1 MTCTRDSATVSPA
14 RQARQPSC
22 ADPRP
27 RRRGALPGGLPGAAA
42 LGLALLAAAGGAEA
56 REQTVVEN
64 FGQGA
69 DRGLEVGDVA
79 QTFLTGPNPGGYTV
93 THVRLRASAR
103 PRPAGAS
110 STLRAMLCNVDAG
123 GRPPDNP
130 GSCTWT
136 GTARFLDAGDL
147 DFELERPVRLLPE
160 TRYAIVADRTAG
172 ALPPL
177 AATASG
183 SADSASSAGWDI
195 GAGGRAW
202 HWKMTMRAN
211 GTFHERWER
220 VPWARHLRFGLYGS
234 FNLLNEPNG
243 GNPPVFRD
251 DDGLVELAIA
261 ENRPEGANVGSRL
274 SDIVDRRG
282 QTVTYSIVPDIA
294 GNEIGGPDGDLFDID
309 PQNGQVTAKR
319 SFDFESAKEHYRFGV
334 SASNAIGASDGINVR
349 VTVTDVNEPPA
360 ALAPC
365 DGISPGG
372 RGILCGTDP
381 DPGEFH
387 VRARSDTEIRV
398 NWARPNPARGVP
410 GPRSW
415 LVVHRTGTSGPF
427 DSRRVEASSA
437 PGYAHV
443 IEGLEPDTAYQVRV
457 IVDNGEGNASSE
469 IVTVRTHAH
478 PQHAFRL
485 AEASGTNPRVGR
497 PEFLF
502 RGKWGTVTDDRADA
516 AGNAAA
522 ALMCRLA
529 GFGDGE
535 HVAAPAAQLGR
546 HYREAPASRP
556 VWLDDL
562 RCAAT
567 DTGINQCSHAGWGN
581 SNGGRSEDLWL
592 RCWTGTPATAGPR
605 PLRAWIG
612 DGAPGWLYI
621 QFDTT
626 LEAAPGRTP
635 GPGSFTVRVAPAG
648 GGAEESVTATSV
660 EVFADTG
667 RVRLRLAREMTGGE
681 SVRVSYTDGNPG
693 GNDAGGVLEDR
704 FGADAPSFTGIA
716 ADNGAGGGPGPQLRA
731 GETGTDGRTVTL
743 WFTEPLDRS
752 ALPDPGRF
760 TVRVTTR
767 QVVADGQGNGTSVDT
782 HRDSRPAAV
791 AFAARADLGADARSR
806 IAGKSACSAAPHL
819 CALVLTMSDRD
830 RIRGQD
836 LRTYS
841 FANGVSR
848 AIPIRSGHRA
858 VKARYAGPGPAN
870 DAAGAVRDAAGN
882 RARGSHFVSVR
893 NRTTWGRGLLP
904 LRAYVSPDRDDV
916 THVVFEWPLSEE
928 GFPTQSELYDAFS
941 LTADGAPLL
950 HASINRVAGAGNR
963 LRISHGNVSRGADV
977 RLRYDRPAGDDALKG
992 PRGIEVASFEDYP
1005 VANPEAPPTLRF
1017 AALATPLSVELY
1029 FGGDM
1034 DTAAVPGSGSF
1045 HVLRDGTRLAVDR
1058 AAFDDGDP
1066 RVLRLHLSAPIAADE
1081 PATFRYERP
1090 ADGSGLRSA
1099 DGVELAGTAAAD
1111 LARASEPLLSVSDV
1125 TVTRGIDTAA
1135 AFTVTLLPRA
1145 AGTVTV
1151 DYATSDGTAT
1161 APADYTAASGT
1172 LAFDAGETERTVSVP
1187 VSGGTAEEGRTF
1199 TLALSNAANA
1209 RVEDAAGL
1217 ATILPEM
1224 RIVRAYLD
1232 SGNPFLVFS
1241 HDVDAGRL
1249 PGAAA
1254 FAMTVRGEPA
1264 EVYRVGTVFNS
1275 SREITLEAEILADP
1289 GDEVTVSYARPATGS
1304 VLAST
1309 IGSEARSFERFMFD
1323 NPAGPVLRIADA
1335 SGAEG
1340 EDATI
1345 GFAVTLLPAA
1355 DEEVTVEYYTYDGT
1369 ARAPGDYTHTEGTLT
1384 FAPGETEKTASVPI
1398 DGAIGT
1404 AEEYF
1409 GVDLRAAMGGNAAIS
1424 QIRFGA
1430 FGTILPGLRVVR
1442 AHFETGNPVV
1452 SFSQDIDTDSFPA
1465 ATAFTVTI
1473 NGVAST
1479 IHDVYGVGGRA
1490 SDITLEH
1497 DPAADPGDAVTV
1509 SYARPSS
1516 GNVLVTTGGLDVP
1529 DFTVAAENP
1538 AVPVL
1543 RVSDVAV
1550 TEGVDATADFTV
1562 TMRPAATETVTV
1574 DYETF
1579 DGSAEAPGDY
1589 AHTEG
1594 TLTFLPGETSKTVPV
1609 PVVDDDVE
1617 DDGETF
1623 LLGLSDVMGGDA
1635 VISSTFASAG
1645 QATIYNDERATPPP
1659 APPLTAAFGGLPD
1672 AHGGEPFTVGLA
1684 FSEAPALSYRLLQGG
1699 DGQAGAIAVAGGAVT
1714 RAARETPGDS
1724 TRWTLTVEPDGTDD
1738 VTLTLPAT
1746 ADCEAADAICT
1757 GDGRPLSAAV
1767 AATVPEAAPGD
1778 APVQDARVAEAPFT
1792 VRLEGLP
1799 EEHDGSGAVAFEVRF
1814 SEEPHE
1820 YSYRTLRDETLEIRQ
1835 GGTRLAPAVRR
1846 KEKASNRAWTV
1857 TAVPESR
1864 ADVTVRIVAT
1874 AGCDDPGA
1882 ACNADG
1888 EPLAEGVAATVP
1900 GPPGLSAADAAA
1912 GEAAG
1917 ATLDFRVT
1925 LGRASSAAVR
1935 VDWATSDGTATAGAD
1950 YVAASGTLGFAPGET
1965 ERTVSVAVLDDAHDE
1980 GAETM
1985 TLALSNPSGGNAW
1998 LEDATATGTIEN
2010 SDLMPGA
2017 WLARFGRTAAE
2028 QALDAVRARMS
2039 ADRSPGFHGRF
2050 AGQPLPGPSAGG
2062 AMADG
2067 TEGSAPALAAS
2078 AAGDGLAPFRDL
2090 PADAADGGPGR
2101 AARTLAAEDVL
2112 PGTAFTAFLDEGAG
2126 GSAGFWGGATRS
2138 GFAGRVAG
2146 PGGGMSVEGRVTS
2159 VRLGVDRGRKGA
2171 IHGLMAFASRGEGG
2185 YAGPEGAGAVETGL
2199 SGLVPYAGRTGARG
2213 LSVWGAAGIGRGE
2226 MTLTPE
2232 GGRPMAA
2239 GLDWAMAAAGAE
2251 SPPATAAFL
2260 GGAELGWRADALW
2273 TRTASEAA
2281 EGLAASEAGTTRLR
2295 LGLRAA
2301 WERTL
2306 ASGATVTPD
2315 LEVGMRHDG
2324 GDAETGFGLE
2334 AGGGLRYADP
2344 GSGLS
2349 VSVRG
2354 RTLAAHEDGGFGS
2367 WSLGLDVAWDPR
2379 PETRRGVS
2387 VIASRGWGAAPG
2399 GVDALLGPE
2408 AFPGL
2413 PEAGGAGD
2421 WSLEAAHGASR
2432 GRGMVGSRYVRMSG
2446 TGEDGRARL
2455 GWRVGPDATH
2465 AADARV
2471 DLWAG
2476 AGTDG
2481 AGAGAGAELQW
2492 RW

>member
-1 MTCTRDSATVSPA
+1 MTDRRESATVPRA
-14 RQARQPSC
+14 LQARQSSC

-27 RRRGALPGGLPGAAA
+27 RRRGALPGGLPGGRA
-42 LGLALLAAAGGAEA
+42 LALALAGGALLAMGLSGGAEA
-56 REQTVVEN
+56 QEQTVVEN

-69 DRGLEVGDVA
+69 DLSLEVGDVA
-79 QTFLTGPNPGGYTV
+79 QTFETGSNTGGYTV
-93 THVRLRASAR
+93 TRIRLEARAR
-103 PRPAGAS
+103 PHPAGTS
-110 STLRAMLCNVDAG
+110 STLRAMLCNVDSSG
-123 GRPPDNP
+123 KPPDNL

-136 GTARFLDAGDL
+136 GTVRFLDAGDL
-147 DFELERPVRLLPE
+147 DFELERAVRLLPN
-160 TRYAIVADRTAG
+160 TKYAIVADRTAG
-172 ALPPL
+172 ANPPL
-177 AATASG
+177 NATASG
-183 SADSASSAGWDI
+183 SADSTSSAGWDI
-195 GAGGRAW
+195 GAGGQAW
-202 HWKMTMRAN
+202 EWKMTRRQN

-220 VPWARHLRFGLYGS
+220 VPWARHLRFGLYGR

-251 DDGLVELAIA
+251 DDGLVELTIA
-261 ENRPEGANVGSRL
+261 ENQPEGANVGSRL
-274 SDIVDRRG
+274 SNIVDRRG
-282 QTVTYSIVPDIA
+282 QTVTYRILPDIA

-309 PQNGQVTAKR
+309 PRNGQIAAKQ
-319 SFDFESAKEHYRFGV
+319 SFDFESAKEYYQFGV
-334 SASNAIGASDGINVR
+334 SASNAIGASDEVNVR
-349 VTVTDVNEPPA
+349 VRVTDVNEPLEPL
-360 ALAPC
+360 ALC
-365 DGISPGG
+365 DGIGPGG

-381 DPGEFH
+381 DPGEFW
-387 VRARSDTEIRV
+387 VRARSDTEIEV

-427 DSRRVEASSA
+427 DSHRVEASSA
-437 PGYAHV
+437 PGYAHT
-443 IEGLEPDTAYQVRV
+443 IEGLRPDTVYQVRV
-457 IVDNGEGNASSE
+457 IVNNGEGNASSE

-478 PQHAFRL
+478 PQYAFRL
-485 AEASGTNPRVGR
+485 TETSGTNPQVGR
-497 PEFLF
+497 PEFFF
-502 RGKWGTVTDDRADA
+502 RGKWGTVTDHRADE

-567 DTGINQCSHAGWGN
+567 DTDINQCSHAGWGN

-592 RCWTGTPATAGPR
+592 RCWTGTPVTAGPR
-605 PLRAWIG
+605 PLRAWIE

-648 GGAEESVTATSV
+648 GGAEETVTATSV
-660 EVFADTG
+660 EVFANTG
-667 RVRLRLAREMTGGE
+667 RVRLGLAREMTGGE

-704 FGADAPSFTGIA
+704 FGADAPSFTDIA
-716 ADNGAGGGPGPQLRA
+716 ADNGAGGGPGPAMTA
-731 GETGTDGRTVTL
+731 GETSEDGRTVTL

-752 ALPDPGRF
+752 ALPDPARF

-791 AFAARADLGADARSR
+791 AFATRADLSADARSR

-848 AIPIRSGHRA
+848 AIPIRSGHN
-858 VKARYAGPGPAN
+858 VVTARYADPASDAD

-882 RARGSHFVSVR
+882 DARSSHFVSVR
-893 NRTTWGRGLLP
+893 NRTTWGRNMLP
-904 LRAYVSPDRDDV
+904 LRAYVSPESALE
-916 THVVFEWPLSEE
+916 TEVVFEWPLSDEN
-928 GFPTQSELYDAFS
+928 FPTASELYDAFS
-941 LTADGAPLL
+941 ISADGAPLL
-950 HASINRVAGAGNR
+950 LASINRVAGAGNR

-992 PRGIEVASFEDYP
+992 PRGIEVASFEEYP

-1145 AGTVTV
+1145 DRTVTV

-1172 LAFDAGETERTVSVP
+1172 LTFDAGETEKTVSVP
-1187 VSGGTAEEGRTF
+1187 VSGGTAAEEGRTF

-1224 RIVRAYLD
+1224 RIVRAYFET
-1232 SGNPFLVFS
+1232 GNPVLVFS
-1241 HDVDAGRL
+1241 HDVDTGRL
-1249 PGAAA
+1249 PGVAA

-1264 EVYRVGTVFNS
+1264 EVYRVTSVFNS
-1275 SREITLEAEILADP
+1275 SREITFEAEVLADP
-1289 GDEVTVSYARPATGS
+1289 GDEVTVSYARPATGA

-1404 AEEYF
+1404 EEEYF

-1442 AHFETGNPVV
+1442 AYFETGNPVV
-1452 SFSQDIDTDSFPA
+1452 SFSQDIDTDNFPA

-1479 IHDVYGVGGRA
+1479 IYDVYGVGGRA
-1490 SDITLEH
+1490 SDITLEY
-1497 DPAADPGDAVTV
+1497 DPVSDPGDAVTV

-1529 DFTVAAENP
+1529 DFTVVAENP

-1550 TEGVDATADFTV
+1550 TEGVDGTADFTV
-1562 TMRPAATETVTV
+1562 TMRPAATEIVTV

-1589 AHTEG
+1589 TATSG
-1594 TLTFLPGETSKTVPV
+1594 TLTFLPGETEKTVPV
-1609 PVVDDDVE
+1609 PIVDDDVE

-1623 LLGLSDVMGGDA
+1623 WLGLSDVMGGDA

-1659 APPLTAAFGGLPD
+1659 ATPLTAAFAD
-1672 AHGGEPFTVGLA
+1672 APTHHGGEPFTVGLA

-1699 DGQAGAIAVAGGAVT
+1699 DGQASAIAVAGGAVT
-1714 RAARETPGDS
+1714 RAARVAAGENR
-1724 TRWTLTVEPDGTDD
+1724 RWTLTVEPDGPDD

-1757 GDGRPLSAAV
+1757 GDDRPLSAAV
-1767 AATVPEAAPGD
+1767 AATVPNAAPSD
-1778 APVQDARVAEAPFT
+1778 RQVVDTPFT
-1792 VRLEGLP
+1792 VRLAGVP
-1799 EEHDGSGAVAFEVRF
+1799 AEHDGESAVSFEVHF
-1814 SEEPHE
+1814 SEEPQG
-1820 YSYRTLRDETLEIRQ
+1820 YSFRTLRDATLDIRQ
-1835 GGTRLAPAVRR
+1835 GGTRLTPTVKR
-1846 KEKASNRAWTV
+1846 KNKPSNRAWTV
-1857 TAVPESR
+1857 TVEPASKADLAVAIAAA
-1864 ADVTVRIVAT
+1864 ADCA
-1874 AGCDDPGA
+1874 APGA
-1882 ACNADG
+1882 VCNGDG
-1888 EPLAEGVAATVP
+1888 EALSNAVSATVL
-1900 GPPGLSAADAAA
+1900 GPPGLSVADARVE
-1912 GEAAG
+1912 EAAG
-1917 ATLDFRVT
+1917 AAMEFAVT
-1925 LGRASSAAVR
+1925 MSRASTSTVT
-1935 VDWATSDGTATAGAD
+1935 VDYATSDGSATAGAD
-1950 YVAASGTLGFAPGET
+1950 YTASSGRLSFAPGET
-1965 ERTVSVAVLDDAHDE
+1965 SKTVSVPVLDDAHDD
-1980 GAETM
+1980 GGETFAL
-1985 TLALSNPSGGNAW
+1985 TLSNPSGGNAY
-1998 LEDATATGTIEN
+1998 LSGATATGTIEN
-2010 SDLMPGA
+2010 SDAMPRA
-2017 WLARFGRTAAE
+2017 WIARFGRTVADQAIEAVQSRMRAPRAPGAEVSLGGRRIGLGPLFGADGDAAARKAGE
-2028 QALDAVRARMS
+2028 SEGEAAREARGLAEWLRGGGDAERR
-2039 ADRSPGFHGRF
+2039 
-2050 AGQPLPGPSAGG
+2050 AGG
-2062 AMADG
+2062 GSIAMS
-2067 TEGSAPALAAS
+2067 ERELLLGSSFSLTA
-2078 AAGDGLAPFRDL
+2078 AAG
-2090 PADAADGGPGR
+2090 
-2101 AARTLAAEDVL
+2101 
-2112 PGTAFTAFLDEGAG
+2112 
-2126 GSAGFWGGATRS
+2126 S
-2138 GFAGRVAG
+2138 G
-2146 PGGGMSVEGRVTS
+2146 PGGTVSLWGRGAVSRFDGIEGDLALDGEVAS
-2159 VRLGVDRGRKGA
+2159 GLIGADWSGGRTA
-2171 IHGLMAFASRGEGG
+2171 AGLIVGHSRGEGG
-2185 YAGPEGAGAVETGL
+2185 YRAGAGGSGSESGTGGTVSSTLTGLYPWGRYALTDRIEVWGVAGYGEGALTLTPKDGAAMRTDMDLAMGAVGLRGVAVEAGPEGGPELAVKT
-2199 SGLVPYAGRTGARG
+2199 
-2213 LSVWGAAGIGRGE
+2213 
-2226 MTLTPE
+2226 
-2232 GGRPMAA
+2232 
-2239 GLDWAMAAAGAE
+2239 DAMAV
-2251 SPPATAAFL
+2251 
-2260 GGAELGWRADALW
+2260 
-2273 TRTASEAA
+2273 RTTSEKV
-2281 EGLAASEAGTTRLR
+2281 EGLEASEAGVTRLR
-2295 LGLRAA
+2295 LALEGTWR
-2301 WERTL
+2301 
-2306 ASGATVTPD
+2306 GA
-2315 LEVGMRHDG
+2315 
-2324 GDAETGFGLE
+2324 DARF
-2334 AGGGLRYADP
+2334 
-2344 GSGLS
+2344 
-2349 VSVRG
+2349 
-2354 RTLAAHEDGGFGS
+2354 
-2367 WSLGLDVAWDPR
+2367 
-2379 PETRRGVS
+2379 
-2387 VIASRGWGAAPG
+2387 
-2399 GVDALLGPE
+2399 
-2408 AFPGL
+2408 
-2413 PEAGGAGD
+2413 
-2421 WSLEAAHGASR
+2421 
-2432 GRGMVGSRYVRMSG
+2432 
-2446 TGEDGRARL
+2446 GRARTEY
-2455 GWRVGPDATH
+2455 RDRPAP
-2465 AADARV
+2465 
-2471 DLWAG
+2471 
-2476 AGTDG
+2476 
-2481 AGAGAGAELQW
+2481 
-2492 RW
+2492 